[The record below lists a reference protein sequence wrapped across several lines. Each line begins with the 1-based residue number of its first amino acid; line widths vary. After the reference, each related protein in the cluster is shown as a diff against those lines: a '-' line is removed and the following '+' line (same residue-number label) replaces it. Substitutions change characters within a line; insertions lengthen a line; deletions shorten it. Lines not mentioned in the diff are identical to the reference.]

1 MAQDESGLPIN
12 GNEKRRSADLLPRY
26 FRTVANNKFLTSTI
40 DQMTQPGSIEKV
52 TGFIGRKNAK
62 AFKSTD
68 NYLADISADRENYQ
82 LEPSAVVEDNLG
94 NVLLHRD
101 YRDYVNS
108 TKIRNTDNTNHSI
121 MNSQEYYA
129 WSPQITWDK
138 FTNFREYY
146 WLPQGPDP
154 IAVYGN
160 AREVK
165 STISVN
171 YIDNVDNF
179 AYNFNPD
186 NQNSNTT
193 LTLYRGQ
200 EYTFDIVTPNM
211 PFTIRTSK
219 TVEDDTTLYNVGVS
233 AQKVENG
240 KIVFKV
246 DLEAPDYL
254 YYVNENDV
262 EASGLIVIKDIRD
275 NTELD
280 VNNILDKKTYTM
292 QNGYDLSNGMKVK
305 FYGKITPEKYAQG
318 NWYVEGVGQNI
329 KLISEEDVVI
339 TADYLLDNATE
350 FDKSGFSTLPFD
362 NATSYASEKDYICIN
377 KASLDKNQWSRYNRW
392 THKDVIQTTATINE
406 TSPTLDLNFR
416 ATRPIIEFEAGLKL
430 FNNGTSAKQSVDL
443 IDTVTTDVFSEIEGR
458 TGYFVDGVELV
469 TGQRVLFTADPDS
482 FVAGKIYQ
490 VTFVNINGS
499 NQISLVET
507 EDTSPLENQTV
518 FIKSGN
524 KFKGKMFYYTGT
536 TWKQSQDKTGTNQAP
551 LFDLYNDQGV
561 ALSTLESS
569 TFTGNKIFSYK
580 VGAGANDTELGFP
593 LSYRTIENSGDIV
606 FDFNLLSDTY
616 QYDQLTDV
624 ITAST
629 DTALLRKYTAINT
642 FTNDSG
648 WIKANEK
655 SEQWVVDQPTVGPR
669 LNNFVIDMFV
679 NSATLS
685 DLKAKVYL
693 NGERVKEPVYQLVNV
708 NSYKYVRFAND
719 LTAGDKLV
727 IKVFSKANKAQT
739 GYYEFPTNMEKN
751 PMNENV
757 IDFTFGEVL
766 DHVDSIVDNND
777 EFNGIFPG
785 SSNLRDLGNLSKH
798 GLKFVKHSGP
808 INLALFNL
816 TQKDFDAIAAIRFA
830 GNEYIKFKR
839 EFLRIANELGYD
851 GETKQH
857 VDKILDELNNT
868 KTSNDPFFFSD
879 MFPHNT
885 GKLTTH
891 KIDDSSETI
900 FSLAR
905 GIDFTVL
912 GNTAVLPYLNGKL
925 LVKDRDYEVTTTGF
939 LSLTVPVV
947 ANDILEVYEYEST
960 DGCWVPPTPTK
971 LGLYPKFEP
980 KVMLDDT
987 YISVTPESEGPYK
1000 VYGVDEETTMSY
1012 KNKLGWFYP
1021 LYTSESAAKAA
1032 DIGYGGSGQAHV
1044 HTFAG
1049 YNKLFYMPS
1058 NTNNH
1063 ATFDTN
1069 QFDEWPSAKPIVQG
1083 HDGSKWI
1090 CFGDYRDHLLLDLE
1104 RRIYNNLKQPYD
1116 ENVLDIADFI
1126 ETTNRETGF
1135 GRYKT
1140 TSTLISDFNAWLE
1153 TVGNPDYS
1161 TNNVFDRTNG
1171 FTFNYSKFAD
1181 INDKPLPGFWRAIYK
1196 DFYNT
1201 DRPHSHPWEILGFKI
1216 KPTWFDTVYGEAP
1229 YTSNN
1234 LILWEDMAKGIVREP
1249 GQKITYRNKFI
1260 NLDIINYIPVN
1271 DQGELL
1277 DPANCGIAR
1286 YGIDSTYN
1294 EPFVFGDEGPIE
1306 AAWRNSSH
1314 YPFSLMKTWALHQPA
1329 QFFGLAFDR
1338 SRIARNTAG
1347 QLVYTDTSKC
1357 IELDKLVFPNSAIDD
1372 TRVYTAGIVNYIQGY
1387 LAQNE
1392 TIQFGT
1398 YKTNLKNLQNKISA
1412 KIGGFTQKDKFR
1424 LILDSRTP
1432 TNEGN
1437 VFVPDE
1443 NYKIHLVKS
1452 VPIDVYSY
1460 SGIII
1465 EVVPAGYIVKGYD
1478 KERPTFKT
1486 FAPIKKNNDPLINI
1500 GGTSEPFLTFASGKF
1515 YEVGQ
1520 IVENSGTYFRV
1531 KIGHT
1536 SSESFN
1542 TDNFQ
1547 KLAEL
1552 PQEGGAAATF
1562 GKFWDQTQ
1570 IVDVPYGTLYREKQ
1584 EVVDFIRGYGR
1595 YLQTQGFIFERF
1607 NQDLEEIENWDLS
1620 AKEYLYWTTQNWDS
1634 GTILTLSPS
1643 AQQIEFVE
1651 QYKVVDD
1658 IYDNF
1663 YDYSLLSSDGKRLL
1677 ADFATTERDNTNSF
1691 GLYVK
1696 NTQQGIYSLKIPT
1709 VQHEHVVILDNKTV
1723 FGDVIYNRPQGYRQE
1738 RIKVNGYRS
1747 DEWNGS
1753 FNVPGFIFDDAKIY
1767 EWQSYQD
1774 YPIGTLVK
1782 HKQFYY
1788 VTKNAVSG
1796 TQYFED
1802 ANFVRLN
1809 EKPEQGLLPNWDYK
1823 AKQFLDFY
1831 DLDSDN
1837 FDSDQQRLA
1846 QHLIGYQNRAYL
1858 ENIINDDVSQFKFF
1872 QGAIQDKGTKN
1883 VLTKLFDKLGSAS
1896 KDSLEFYEEWAIR
1909 VGRYGATTGD
1919 DQFEIILDEEKYR
1932 QEPQKI
1938 ELVDS
1943 IDPQDT
1949 TLIYRLTRNDVL
1961 TKSVNYNHRPLPTK
1975 YFNEANSYT
1984 KTAGYVNPNDVSLQL
1999 VNYTDITSKLLSEIP
2014 ANSYIW
2020 TALSKEQTTW
2030 SVYKHVETPNKITS
2044 ISDSDTSKFDIT
2056 LDTTGEYSIGD
2067 IVGINDVS
2075 DDIDGFY
2082 EISNI
2087 NLNILSLKTTESI
2100 TAIEETT
2107 GYVTK
2112 FNNYRL
2118 KNIPQANDV
2127 IAGNKQ
2133 FNLDNESN
2141 MYTDTIWV
2149 DDDDTGKW
2157 SVLKNK
2163 QVFELKSDIKN
2174 TLAGLLDST
2183 QKDFGQ
2189 DFAVSDNNNLIAISA
2204 PKDLNGSVYVF
2215 SRPSDNTDFGYL
2227 QQIDEQAFLY
2237 DQNGG
2242 FGTSVAMSDDGIY
2255 LAIGSPNASNLK
2267 SKLKGEY
2274 NSLENYVANDVVLY
2288 DEQLWKAK
2296 RTIEG
2301 DSIQVFPSTSSNQQ
2315 SLSSVYDAQTSSY
2328 PEVIYI
2334 ARGDYGLGADESTDH
2349 ILVRA
2354 EREQFEGT
2362 KAGDRLFLKWNRY
2375 TTGNLAGR
2383 DPFNSDPVMTEAFL
2397 NGEHVI
2403 AKKVQKVLQIESSL
2417 SVPDVGSIVQTDSG
2431 KATVVYRKVN
2441 DDNQMAVYIDD
2452 INGTFAGEGTLTQ
2465 NNVTVGDYVTILQ
2478 TDEEYYNGWWKVDV
2492 GSTFNSTEL
2501 AEIDP
2506 QLVVNTIKVE
2516 GDLTTP
2522 TPTFTNILDVQ
2533 IQQDITQPT
2542 QPSLIGV
2549 LSHQEGSTLIDR
2561 IDSKWFIRS
2570 EAVAGALVQNGD
2582 RVKVWLN
2589 DIYINGQLQ
2598 TPTPIGLDFDYI
2610 NNTNHTVYDVW
2621 DGFMDVRL
2629 TNFDLQGDPF
2639 IPQVG
2644 NTITDSASGESAE
2657 ITYVKRDFGLVRIF
2671 FKNKT
2676 GTMSVGSDYGTPSNA
2691 TFIQNDS
2698 TLRTIG
2704 PINAVHHQNSISGPL
2719 IVVDKGVNISIP
2731 TTNTLQALEYFLYQS
2746 TTVSGVFETALPP
2759 SAINLD
2765 WLRVYNVPLSAEG
2778 TESGFDNEGAFAVYE
2793 KKGLI
2798 YQLINYYTFP
2808 NSENNR
2814 RLGNQLKFTQ
2824 SGSNYRLFVHAKG
2837 DGTEVNNGKIYYIDK
2852 NANENWSIGSEPLYR
2867 GLHRNT
2873 GSYTTGEYV
2882 KFGEAVYKSKS
2893 NIVPGIFNPLL
2904 WEQVT
2909 IGVDLLGYIPNDT
2922 NFSITESTVEQRFLE
2937 EVGESFDV
2945 SKDGSVLIT
2954 TARYLNTD
2962 DSAVP
2967 NTKIVVYRKV
2977 DDQYVYSQL
2986 IEPSDLTE
2994 HFGEDISISDD
3005 GKKIAIGASFN
3016 SDISRSNGAVY
3027 VYVQNGDSFV
3037 YKQTIRPQDKTPN
3050 TRFGSRLD
3058 FDGQTLAISAKGGDI
3073 QSLTTFDK
3081 VTSFDRG
3088 NTTFLTTD
3096 NNSGL
3101 VSIYESINDSLLYGQ
3116 DFSYNVDTEDFGS
3129 ILKVKNNH
3137 VYVGLPKQTTITNG
3151 IQDRG
3156 LVAEFRKPSASTAWD
3171 VVRSPVL
3178 PANTEKFKGVFL
3190 YNVTDNSLVS
3200 YIDYIDPIQGKIAGP
3215 AEQEISF
3222 KTSYDPCRYNVST
3235 DTNIKAESLD
3245 YTSTE
3250 HVGKIWWDI
3259 DSARFINHHQGDI
3272 TESTNNFN
3280 KLFEGTTVDVYEW
3293 VESELLPSEW
3303 DAQAESESGLSTG
3316 ISGTSKYGDAV
3327 YSKRRK
3333 YNSVTGIFTN
3343 YYYYWVKNK
3352 RTIPAIENRVVS
3364 GFDVSRYI
3372 SDPASLG
3379 YKFVAML
3386 GDNRYSLYNCE
3397 SLIKDKD
3404 IALSFNWWTVSNQEQ
3419 NIHNQYQIIT
3429 EGLETSIPN
3438 TTIEQK
3444 WFDSLVGFDINE
3456 RPVPDINL
3464 PNNQKYGALNEPR
3477 QSWFVNKTE
3486 ARKQFIERVNGVLKK
3501 NLIVDDFDLT
3511 GLTEFDPLPTVATG
3525 IFDTTS
3531 DTYAEIR
3538 FVSIARVKPATLSL
3552 EIENGSIVN
3561 VLITD
3566 PGEGYINPPTYTI
3579 SDSQGTGA
3587 ELSINLDAAGK
3598 INSVDIINPG
3608 KNYSSMANINVR
3620 KFAVLVKND
3629 ENINGKWSVFQWNG
3643 IEYER
3648 TLTQSYDVNL
3658 YWKYIDWYAPTYNQ
3672 FTFINNVI
3680 ESSYQLYG
3688 LDDNIGDVTKISNV
3702 GTGGWLLLKKI
3713 ANEDT
3718 TDYSVNYSTIGRE
3731 NGTIE
3736 FLDSLYN
3743 VASENIAFDGASYDK
3758 IFYDTEPVKEMR
3770 KVINVIKN
3778 DIFVDQLQLHWNEL
3792 FFAGLKY
3799 VFAEQLNVDWAV
3811 KTSFVKA
3818 KHNVGELDQRITFK
3832 NDSLPSYEKYVEEM
3846 KPYKTKV
3853 REYLSSYEKLETSAN
3868 TVTDFD
3874 LPPVYSELQGKIVPQ
3889 SVQIVD
3895 GEIVSDNS
3903 RITEYPAKHWADNVG
3918 YEIKEI
3924 AIADAGSGY
3933 NIAPVIQITGG
3944 GGTGAKAEAFIGNG
3958 KLTSVKVTNTGSGY
3972 LSSPTI
3978 EIIGSIE
3985 EGGTPARLSAIFG
3998 NGKSKSSSIRVKFD
4012 RVTGAY
4018 LFQTLSETETFTSTV
4033 DQLQQDLKWP
4043 LQLKSTNI
4051 SVALDGLELLR
4062 SEYTFENVI
4071 DSSKG
4076 FTRNF
4081 GRIKFTTALAVGQEI
4096 SVTYNKS
4103 PDLLQAQDRINL
4115 YYDPTTGQYGNDLGQ
4130 LLDGIDYGGV
4140 EVSSFDFGSGTGWDS
4155 DAWFTTTYDTFDT
4168 TFEDEIFQLDGSTE
4182 VFELSAPLENGVE
4195 YNIYLNGV
4203 RIDDPNFGTDSQT
4216 NDNAVLQSLTGDGT
4230 TNTVTIL
4237 MDVQRFVNGDVV
4249 VIRKK
4254 SSDGAIIPDPTS
4266 YDTLLSGGNLAFS
4279 TAKGISPEE
4288 IIIDGDGFV
4297 TPTTSKGPE
4306 EQVPG
4311 QVLDSVDIK
4320 VYHRPQEGGSLLS
4333 SNSYRADG
4341 SQDTF
4346 AFGIQPQNEDGL
4358 IVTVNSIIQSK
4369 TQFTVDYKNK
4379 KIKLSSVPSLGT
4391 EVNVVS
4397 ISGNGENILEQG
4409 EIIGDGSTI
4418 QYVTKA
4424 RFNNDL
4430 DYIATV
4436 NGVEVE
4442 SVLVTSPDDDST
4454 DDADPKA
4461 TILFG
4466 TAPPDNSVI
4475 NYSIYSKTDSFSKIE
4490 TTEFTGDGSTKVFT
4504 LAKTPYSAKPN
4515 SHNVIVKQGNRILN
4529 PGYNQQFDVTSEREY
4544 YLRIWQS
4551 PVGSFD
4557 SSDIL
4562 VLLNGVELT
4571 IAVQYNIRPS
4581 NSSVIL
4587 EPGIGK
4593 PGDVLEVYLRTDGE
4607 YAFGSVQTI
4616 NNQDTWVDSGA
4627 DIQLKTAPAE
4637 GEKFTVYTFNNHD
4650 SMNFERI
4657 NYDVVS
4663 RTVLNVASEDF
4674 KEFKRLQGGLIKL
4687 RYTAIDA
4694 QYVWLIIDGV
4704 LQTPSVDYILSDDRN
4719 YLRYKTSFDDNSVVE
4734 IIQFSSLGPVTPKFG
4749 FSQFK
4754 DILNRNIYKRLGDKA
4769 PLKLAV
4775 DLEITDKQIVLED
4788 ASTLSAPDKNSA
4800 IPGIIFVNG
4809 ERIEY
4814 LIKQGNVLR
4823 QIQRSTLG
4831 TGAKTLHLAGS
4842 DVYNADT
4849 TQTAPYKD
4857 KTIID
4862 EITGD
4867 NSTQVFELGFTPNSV
4882 NEFEVFVGGRR
4893 LRKNAIQVF
4902 DSTRD
4907 QDSPEAD
4914 VTSPPEF
4921 SVDGNTPF
4929 VTLLNKPGDGVKI
4942 QIVRRTGILWT
4953 QPGESLNDAET
4964 LVARFF
4970 KAEKVELP
4978 K

>member
-1 MAQDESGLPIN
+1 MAQDESGLPTGDSN
-12 GNEKRRSADLLPRY
+12 TRRSADLLPRY
-26 FRTVANNKFLTSTI
+26 FRTVANKKFLTSTI

-62 AFKSTD
+62 AFESTD

-82 LEPSAVVEDNLG
+82 LEPAAVIEDNLG
-94 NVLLHRD
+94 NILLHRD

-108 TKIRNTDNTNHSI
+108 TTIRNADNTNHSI
-121 MNSQEYYA
+121 MNSQEYYS
-129 WSPQITWDK
+129 WSPHITWDK
-138 FTNFREYY
+138 FSNFREYY

-154 IAVYGN
+154 IAVFGN

-165 STISVN
+165 STIPVN

-200 EYTFDIVTPNM
+200 EYTFDITTPNM

-219 TVEDDTTLYNVGVS
+219 TVDDDTTLYNTGVS
-233 AQKVENG
+233 KQKVEIG
-240 KIVFKV
+240 QVVFNV

-254 YYVNENDV
+254 YYVNENDI

-280 VNNILDKKTYTM
+280 VNDILNKKTYTM
-292 QNGYDLSNGMKVK
+292 QNGYQVSNGMKLK
-305 FYGKITPEKYAQG
+305 FYGKITPEKYADG
-318 NWYVEGVGQNI
+318 NWYVEGVGENI
-329 KLISEEDVVI
+329 KLISEQDVII
-339 TADYLLDNATE
+339 TADYLLDNAIE

-377 KASLDKNQWSRYNRW
+377 KASPDKNQWSRYNRW
-392 THKDVIQTTATINE
+392 THKDVIEITNKING
-406 TSPTLDLNFR
+406 TPVTLDLNYR

-443 IDTVTTDVFSEIEGR
+443 IDTITKDVFSEIEGQ
-458 TGYFVDGVELV
+458 TGYFVDGTELV

-482 FVAGKIYQ
+482 FVSGKIYQ
-490 VTFVNINGS
+490 VSFVNINGS
-499 NQISLVET
+499 NQITLKET
-507 EDTSPLENQTV
+507 IDTTPAENETV
-518 FIKSGN
+518 FVKSGD
-524 KFKGKMFYYTGT
+524 KFKGKMFYYNGT
-536 TWKQSQDKTGTNQAP
+536 SWTQSQDKTELNQAP
-551 LFDLYNDQGV
+551 LFDLYNDQGES
-561 ALSTLESS
+561 LSSLDSS
-569 TFTGNKIFSYK
+569 TFRGNKIFSYK
-580 VGAGANDTELGFP
+580 VGTGANDTQLGFP

-616 QYDQLTDV
+616 QFDQVTDT

-629 DTALLRKYTAINT
+629 DTALLRRYSSVDTYTSV
-642 FTNDSG
+642 SG
-648 WIKANEK
+648 WTKGLRK

-669 LNNFVIDMFV
+669 LNNFVIDMYE

-693 NGERVKEPVYQLVNV
+693 NGERVKEPTYNLTTVN
-708 NSYKYVRFAND
+708 NYKYVTFAND
-719 LTAGDKLV
+719 LTQGDKLV
-727 IKVFSKANKAQT
+727 IKVFSKANKTET
-739 GYYEFPTNMEKN
+739 GYYEFPSNMEKN

-757 IDFTFGEVL
+757 TDFTFGEVL
-766 DHVDSIVDNND
+766 DHVDSIIDNND
-777 EFNGIFPG
+777 SFEGIFPG
-785 SSNLRDLGNLSKH
+785 TSNLRDLGPVSKY
-798 GLKFVKHSGP
+798 GLKFIKHSGP

-816 TQKDFDAIAAIRFA
+816 TQKDFDSIASIKFA
-830 GNEYIKFKR
+830 GLEYIKFKR
-839 EFLRIANELGYD
+839 EFLRVANELGYD

-857 VDKILDELNNT
+857 VDKILNEINDT
-868 KTSNDPFFFSD
+868 KTSSDPFFFSD

-891 KIDDSSETI
+891 VIDDSSETI
-900 FSLAR
+900 FSLSR
-905 GIDFTVL
+905 GIDFTTL
-912 GNTAVLPYLNGKL
+912 NNTAVLPYLNSKL
-925 LVKDRDYEVTTTGF
+925 LLKDTDYTVSTTGF
-939 LSLTVPVV
+939 LTLNIPVV
-947 ANDILEVYEYEST
+947 ANDVLEVWEYEST

-1000 VYGVDEETTMSY
+1000 IYGVDEETTMSY

-1021 LYTSESAAKAA
+1021 LYTSETAAQAA
-1032 DIGYGGSGQAHV
+1032 DVGYGGTGQAHV
-1044 HTFAG
+1044 HSFAG
-1049 YNKLFYMPS
+1049 YNKLFYMP
-1058 NTNNH
+1058 NNAMNH
-1063 ATFDTN
+1063 ATFDTT
-1069 QFDEWPSAKPIVQG
+1069 QFNEWPSAKPIIQG

-1090 CFGDYRDHLLLDLE
+1090 CYGDYRDHLLLDLE

-1116 ENVLDIADFI
+1116 ESVLDIADFI
-1126 ETTNRETGF
+1126 ETKNRETGF
-1135 GRYKT
+1135 GRYKIT
-1140 TSTLISDFNAWLE
+1140 NTLISDFNSWLE

-1181 INDKPLPGFWRAIYK
+1181 IDDKPLPGFWKAIYK

-1201 DRPHSHPWEILGFKI
+1201 DRPHSHPWEILGFKV
-1216 KPTWFDTVYGEAP
+1216 KPKWFDTVYGEAP
-1229 YTSNN
+1229 YTNNN
-1234 LILWEDMAKGIVREP
+1234 LILWEDMSKGIVREP
-1249 GQKITYRNKFI
+1249 GQKITYRNKFA
-1260 NLDIINYIPVN
+1260 NLKIIEYIPVD
-1271 DQGELL
+1271 DQGYLL

-1306 AAWRNSSH
+1306 SAWRNSSH
-1314 YPFSLMKTWALHQPA
+1314 YPFSLMKSWALHQPA

-1338 SRIARNTAG
+1338 SRIVRNAAG
-1347 QLVYTDTSKC
+1347 QLVYKDTSKC
-1357 IELDKLVFPNSAIDD
+1357 IELSKLVFPNSATDD
-1372 TRVYTAGIVNYIQGY
+1372 SRTYTAGIVNYVQGY

-1392 TIQFGT
+1392 TVQFGT
-1398 YKTNLKNLQNKISA
+1398 YKSNIKNLQNKISA

-1460 SGIII
+1460 SGVII

-1486 FAPIKKNNDPLINI
+1486 YSPIRKNNDSLINI
-1500 GGTSEPFLTFASGKF
+1500 GGTSEPFLTWDSGKF

-1520 IVENSGTYFRV
+1520 IVENSGNYFRV
-1531 KIGHT
+1531 KVGHT
-1536 SSESFN
+1536 SGDGFN
-1542 TDNFQ
+1542 NDNFQ

-1552 PQEGGAAATF
+1552 PQEGGAAAF
-1562 GKFWDQTQ
+1562 FSKNWDESR
-1570 IVDVPYGTLYREKQ
+1570 IVSVPYGTLYREKQ
-1584 EVVDFIRGYGR
+1584 DVVDFLRGYGK
-1595 YLQTQGFIFERF
+1595 YLQSQGFVFERF
-1607 NQDLEEIENWDLS
+1607 NQELEEIENWDLS
-1620 AKEYLYWTTQNWDS
+1620 SKEYLYWTTQNWES

-1643 AQQIEFVE
+1643 AQQIEFSE

-1663 YDYSLLSSDGKRLL
+1663 YDYSLLASDGKRLL
-1677 ADFATTERDNTNSF
+1677 ADFATTERDNTNAF
-1691 GLYVK
+1691 GLFVK
-1696 NTQQGIYSLKIPT
+1696 NTLEGIYSLKIPT

-1738 RIKVNGYRS
+1738 RIRVNGYRS
-1747 DEWNGS
+1747 DNWNGS
-1753 FNVPGFIFDDAKIY
+1753 FNVPGFIFDDAKIN
-1767 EWQSYQD
+1767 EWTPYQD
-1774 YPIGTLVK
+1774 YDIGTLVK

-1788 VTKNAVSG
+1788 VTKNDVTG
-1796 TQYFED
+1796 TQFFED
-1802 ANFVRLN
+1802 KNFVRLDD
-1809 EKPEQGLLPNWDYK
+1809 KPEQGLLPNWDYK

-1837 FDSDQQRLA
+1837 FDADQQKLA
-1846 QHLIGYQNRAYL
+1846 QHLIGYQNRTYL

-1896 KDSLEFYEEWAIR
+1896 KDSLEFFEEWAIR

-1919 DQFEIILDEEKYR
+1919 DQFEILLDEEKYR

-1938 ELVDS
+1938 ELVES
-1943 IDPQDT
+1943 INPQDT
-1949 TLIYRLTRNDVL
+1949 SLIYRLTRNDIL
-1961 TKSVNYNHRPLPTK
+1961 TKSNNYNHRPLPTK
-1975 YFNEANSYT
+1975 FYNDSNSYI
-1984 KTAGYVNPNDVSLQL
+1984 KTAGYVNPNDVNLQL
-1999 VNYTDITSKLLSEIP
+1999 GNYTDITGKELIDIP
-2014 ANSYIW
+2014 ANSYVW
-2020 TALSKEQTTW
+2020 TASSKLPNTW
-2030 SVYKHVETPNKITS
+2030 GVYKHVETLEKITS
-2044 ISDSDTSKFDIT
+2044 ISGSDNSKFDIT
-2056 LDTTGEYSIGD
+2056 LNIASDHAIGD
-2067 IVGINDVS
+2067 IIGVNDVS
-2075 DDIDGFY
+2075 DEVDGFY

-2087 NLNILSLKTTESI
+2087 NLNVVSLKTTDSI
-2100 TAIEETT
+2100 TAIDKVS

-2112 FNNYRL
+2112 FDNYRL
-2118 KNIPQANDV
+2118 QNIPQAND
-2127 IAGNKQ
+2127 IIKGSKK
-2133 FNLDNESN
+2133 FNLGNEPTEYN
-2141 MYTDTIWV
+2141 DTIWV

-2157 SVLKNK
+2157 LVLKNK
-2163 QVFELKSDIKN
+2163 QVFELKTDIKN

-2189 DFAVSDNNNLIAISA
+2189 DFDISDNNNTIAISA
-2204 PKDLNGSVYVF
+2204 PKDLNGSVYIF
-2215 SRPSDNTDFGYL
+2215 ARPSDNTDFGYL

-2242 FGTSVAMSDDGIY
+2242 FGTSVAMSDDGKY

-2274 NSLENYVANDVVLY
+2274 KSLENYVANDIVLY

-2301 DSIQVFPSTSSNQQ
+2301 DSIQTFPSTSSNQQ
-2315 SLSSVYDAQTSSY
+2315 SLKNTYDSDTNSY
-2328 PEVIYI
+2328 PERVYI
-2334 ARGDYGLGADESTDH
+2334 ARGDYGLGTDEATDH
-2349 ILVRA
+2349 ILIRA
-2354 EREQFEGT
+2354 EQEQFEGT
-2362 KAGDRLFLKWNRY
+2362 KPGDRLFLKWNRY
-2375 TTGNLAGR
+2375 TTANQAGK
-2383 DPFNSDPVMTEAFL
+2383 DPFNSDPVLTEAFL

-2403 AKKVQKVLQIESSL
+2403 DKKVQKVLQIESSL
-2417 SVPDVGSIVQTDSG
+2417 SVPDVGSTVQTDSG
-2431 KATVVYRKVN
+2431 KAIVVYRKVN
-2441 DDNQMAVYIDD
+2441 DDNQMTVYIDD
-2452 INGTFAGEGTLTQ
+2452 INGTFAGVGTLTQ
-2465 NNVTVGDYVTILQ
+2465 NNVTVGDYKTILESND
-2478 TDEEYYNGWWKVDV
+2478 TYHNGWWKVEV
-2492 GSTFNSTEL
+2492 GSTFNSEEL
-2501 AEIDP
+2501 EETDP
-2506 QLVVNTIKVE
+2506 QLVINTIKVE
-2516 GDLTTP
+2516 GDLLTP
-2522 TPTFTNILDVQ
+2522 TPIFTNILDVQ
-2533 IQQDITQPT
+2533 VQQDISLPT
-2542 QPSLIGV
+2542 QPSLIGT
-2549 LSHQEGSTLIDR
+2549 LSHTEGATLIDR

-2570 EAVAGALVQNGD
+2570 EAVAGASVELGD
-2582 RVKVWLN
+2582 KIKVWLN
-2589 DIYINGQLQ
+2589 DIIYNGQLQ

-2610 NNTNHTVYDVW
+2610 NNSEHTVYDVW
-2621 DGFMDVRL
+2621 DGYMDVRL
-2629 TNFDLQGDPF
+2629 TNFNLQGDPF

-2644 NTITDSASGESAE
+2644 NTITDSTSGESAE
-2657 ITYVKRDFGLVRIF
+2657 ITYVKREFGLVRIF

-2676 GTMSVGSDYGTPSNA
+2676 GVMSVGSDFGEDSNA
-2691 TFIQNDS
+2691 TFIENDS

-2704 PINAVHHQNSISGPL
+2704 PINSVHHQNSISGPL
-2719 IVVDKGVNISIP
+2719 LVIDKGENIPIP
-2731 TTNTLQALEYFLYQS
+2731 TTNTLQALEYFLYES
-2746 TTVSGVFETALPP
+2746 TTVNGIFETASPP

-2765 WLRVYNVPLSAEG
+2765 WTRTYNLPLSPEG
-2778 TESGFDNEGAFAVYE
+2778 TPSGFENEGAFAVYE

-2798 YQLINYYTFP
+2798 YQLVSYYTLP
-2808 NSENNR
+2808 KSENNR
-2814 RLGNQLKFTQ
+2814 RLGNQLKFVQ
-2824 SGSNYRLFVHAKG
+2824 SNSGYRLFVHAKG
-2837 DGTEVNNGKIYYIDK
+2837 DGTEVNNGKIYFVDK
-2852 NANENWSIGSEPLYR
+2852 NDNEDWAIGNEPLYR
-2867 GLHRNT
+2867 GLHRT
-2873 GSYTTGEYV
+2873 DASYTTGEYV
-2882 KFGEAVYKSKS
+2882 KFGDAVYKSKS
-2893 NIVPGIFNPLL
+2893 NIVPGAFNSLL

-2909 IGVDLLGYIPNDT
+2909 SGIDLLGYVPNDT
-2922 NFSITESTVEQRFLE
+2922 NFSITESTVDQKFLE
-2937 EVGESFDV
+2937 EVGEAFDV
-2945 SKDGSVLIT
+2945 SKDGNVLIT
-2954 TARYLNTD
+2954 TVRYLNTD

-2967 NTKIVVYRKV
+2967 NTKIAVYRKV
-2977 DDQYVYSQL
+2977 DDQYIYSQI

-2994 HFGEDISISDD
+2994 HFGEDVAISNN

-3027 VYVQNGDSFV
+3027 VYVQDGDSFV
-3037 YKQTIRPQDKTPN
+3037 YKQTIRPKDNTPN
-3050 TRFGSRLD
+3050 TRFGSKLD
-3058 FDGQTLAISAKGGDI
+3058 FDGETLAVTSKGGDI
-3073 QSLTTFDK
+3073 ESTTTFDK
-3081 VTSFDRG
+3081 ITSFDRG
-3088 NTTFLTTD
+3088 NTSFLTTD

-3116 DFSYNVDTEDFGS
+3116 DFSYNTDTEDFGS
-3129 ILKVKNNH
+3129 FLKVKNNH
-3137 VYVGLPKQTTITNG
+3137 VYVGLPKQSTVTNG

-3156 LVAEFRKPSASTAWD
+3156 VVAEYRKPLLSKAWD
-3171 VVRSPVL
+3171 AVRVPVL
-3178 PANTEKFKGVFL
+3178 PADTEKFKGVFL
-3190 YNVTDNSLVS
+3190 YNVNDNSLVT

-3215 AEQEISF
+3215 AEQELSF
-3222 KTSYDPCRYNVST
+3222 KISYDPCRYNIST
-3235 DTNIKAESLD
+3235 DATISPQELD

-3250 HVGKIWWDI
+3250 FVGKLWWDI

-3280 KLFEGTTVDVYEW
+3280 TLFEGTTVDVYEW
-3293 VESELLPSEW
+3293 VESTLLPSEW
-3303 DAQAESESGLSTG
+3303 DAQSGTETGLSDG
-3316 ISGTSKYGDAV
+3316 ISGTSKYGDST

-3333 YNSVTGIFTN
+3333 YNAVSGVFTN
-3343 YYYYWVKNK
+3343 YYYYWVKDK

-3364 GFDVSRYI
+3364 AFDVSRYI
-3372 SDPASLG
+3372 SDPASVG
-3379 YKFVAML
+3379 HRFVALL
-3386 GDNRYSLYNCE
+3386 GDNRYALYNCE
-3397 SLIKDKD
+3397 SFIKNRD
-3404 IALSFNWWTVSNQEQ
+3404 IAISFNWWTITNQEQ
-3419 NIHNQYQIIT
+3419 NVHNQYQIISD
-3429 EGLETSIPN
+3429 GLETSIPN
-3438 TTIEQK
+3438 SVIEQK
-3444 WFDSLVGFDINE
+3444 WVDSLVGFDINE

-3464 PNNQKYGALNEPR
+3464 SKNQKYGSLNEPR

-3511 GLTEFDPLPTVATG
+3511 DLTEFDPLPTIATG
-3525 IFDTTS
+3525 IFDTTA

-3538 FVSIARVKPATLSL
+3538 FVSVARVKPAVLEL
-3552 EIENGSIVN
+3552 EIENGSIIN
-3561 VLITD
+3561 VVITD

-3579 SDSQGTGA
+3579 TDSQGSDG
-3587 ELSINLDAAGK
+3587 ELSLSLDTAGK
-3598 INSVDIINPG
+3598 ISDVAIINPG
-3608 KNYSSMANINVR
+3608 KNYSSNTRITLR

-3629 ENINGKWSVFQWNG
+3629 ENINGKWSVFQYDGN
-3643 IEYER
+3643 EYQR

-3658 YWKYIDWYAPTYNQ
+3658 YWKYIDWYAPEYNQ

-3680 ESSYQLYG
+3680 DASYQLYG
-3688 LDDNIGDVTKISNV
+3688 LDDNIGDVVKINNI
-3702 GTGGWLLLKKI
+3702 GTGGWLLLQKI

-3731 NGTIE
+3731 KGTIE
-3736 FLDSLYN
+3736 FLDSLYD
-3743 VASENIAFDGASYDK
+3743 VSSENIAFDGASYDK

-3770 KVINVIKN
+3770 KIIAAIKN
-3778 DIFVDQLQLHWNEL
+3778 KIFIDQLQIHWNQL
-3792 FFAGLKY
+3792 FFASLKY
-3799 VFAEQLNVDWAV
+3799 VFTEQLNVDWAI

-3818 KHNVGELDQRITFK
+3818 KHNVGELSQRITFK

-3846 KPYKTKV
+3846 KPYKTKI
-3853 REYLSSYEKLETSAN
+3853 REYLSSYEKLETSLN
-3868 TVTDFD
+3868 NVTDFD
-3874 LPPVYSELQGKIVPQ
+3874 LPPFYSELEGKIVPQ

-3903 RITEYPAKHWADNVG
+3903 RITEYPQKAWADNVG
-3918 YEIKEI
+3918 YEITSI
-3924 AIADAGSGY
+3924 AIADAGSRY
-3933 NIAPVIQITGG
+3933 NLAPVIRIVGG
-3944 GGTGAKAEAFIGNG
+3944 GGTGATAQAFIGNG
-3958 KLTSVKVTNTGSGY
+3958 KITSVKVTNSGSGY
-3972 LSSPTI
+3972 LSTPVVQV
-3978 EIIGSIE
+3978 IGSIE

-3998 NGKSKSSSIRVKFD
+3998 NGKAKSSSIRVKFD

-4018 LFQTLSETETFTSTV
+4018 LFQTLTETETFTSTV
-4033 DQLQQDLKWP
+4033 DQLQQNLKWP

-4051 SVALDGLELLR
+4051 TVLLDGLELLR
-4062 SEYTFENVI
+4062 SEYTFENVN
-4071 DSSKG
+4071 DTSKG
-4076 FTRNF
+4076 FTRSF
-4081 GRIKFTTALAVGQEI
+4081 GRINFTTALSLGQEI

-4140 EVSSFDFGSGTGWDS
+4140 EVTSFDFGSGTGWDS

-4182 VFELSAPLENGVE
+4182 VFQLSTPLEDGIE

-4203 RIDDPNFGTDSQT
+4203 RIDDPNFGTDAQT
-4216 NDNAVLQSLTGDGT
+4216 NENAVLQSLTGDGT
-4230 TNTVTIL
+4230 TDTVTIL

-4249 VIRKK
+4249 VVRKK
-4254 SSDGAIIPDPTS
+4254 SSDGSIIPDPTS
-4266 YDTLLSGGNLAFS
+4266 YDTLLQGGDLAFG
-4279 TAKGISPEE
+4279 TAKGINPEE
-4288 IIIDGDGFV
+4288 IIVDGDGFV

-4320 VYHRPQEGGSLLS
+4320 VYHRPSEGGSILS
-4333 SNSYRADG
+4333 SNSYSADG
-4341 SQDTF
+4341 IQNTF
-4346 AFGIQPQNEDGL
+4346 TFGIQPQNKNGL
-4358 IVTVNSIIQSK
+4358 FVTVNSIIQAES
-4369 TQFTVDYKNK
+4369 QFTVNYKNK
-4379 KIKLSSVPSLGT
+4379 TVKLSTVPSLGS
-4391 EVNVVS
+4391 EVNIIS

-4424 RFNNDL
+4424 RFTDEL

-4436 NGVEVE
+4436 NGEIVE
-4442 SVLVTSPDDDST
+4442 SVLVTSPNDDST

-4466 TAPPDNSVI
+4466 TAPADNSLI
-4475 NYSIYSKTDSFSKIE
+4475 NYAIYSKTDSFSKIE
-4490 TTEFTGDGSTKVFT
+4490 TTEFIGDGSTKVFS

-4515 SHNVIVKQGNRILN
+4515 SHNVIVKQGNRLLN
-4529 PGYNQQFDVTSEREY
+4529 PGYNQQFEVTSTREY
-4544 YLRIWQS
+4544 YLKIWQS

-4571 IAVQYNIRPS
+4571 IAVEYNIRPS
-4581 NSSVIL
+4581 NSSIIL

-4593 PGDVLEVYLRTDGE
+4593 TGDTLEVYLRTDGE
-4607 YAFGSVQTI
+4607 YAFGSVQSI
-4616 NNQDTWVDSGA
+4616 NNQDTWVDSGS

-4637 GEKFTVYTFNNHD
+4637 GEKFTVYTFNKHD
-4650 SMNFERI
+4650 SMDFERI

-4663 RTVLNVASEDF
+4663 RTEVNVNSEDF

-4694 QYVWLIIDGV
+4694 QYVWLTIDGV
-4704 LQTPSVDYILSDDRN
+4704 LQTPSVDYILTDDRN
-4719 YLRYKTSFDDNSVVE
+4719 YLRYKTSFDDNSVIE
-4734 IIQFSSLGPVTPKFG
+4734 IIQFSALGPVTPKFG

-4769 PLKLAV
+4769 PLKLAI

-4823 QIQRSTLG
+4823 QIQRGTLG

-4842 DVYNADT
+4842 DVYNADN

-4857 KTIID
+4857 TTTID
-4862 EITGD
+4862 EIIGD

-4882 NEFEVFVGGRR
+4882 NEFEVFVGGKR
-4893 LRKNAIQVF
+4893 LRKNAIQLF
-4902 DSTRD
+4902 DATQD

-4914 VTSPPEF
+4914 ITSPAEF
-4921 SVDGNTPF
+4921 SVDGTTPF

-4942 QIVRRTGILWT
+4942 QVVRRTGTLWT
-4953 QPGESLNDAET
+4953 DHGESLNDAES